1 MNFGSLLGAVSRVL
15 PGYMEGERQAV
26 RDNWQDLQNYNNVQ
40 MGQLGNL
47 FLEGTMPQRFQMFN
61 DQANRSGMTVLND
74 LYNLGI
80 QRAWAPARMYEG
92 MAASMYAP
100 YTAPLNARAQL
111 QALMM
116 GFNNPA
122 IFMQQG
128 GAPNGAQATTPW
140 GVR

>member
-61 DQANRSGMTVLND
+61 DQAYRSSLQSIVDSINTAIQFYGAPGQMYGAATQSRNAPVLEPLSSQAQYNAYMTALRN
-74 LYNLGI
+74 
-80 QRAWAPARMYEG
+80 P
-92 MAASMYAP
+92 MAFF
-100 YTAPLNARAQL
+100 
-111 QALMM
+111 
-116 GFNNPA
+116 G
-122 IFMQQG
+122 G
-128 GAPNGAQATTPW
+128 GANGARATTPY
-140 GVR
+140 GVRQ